1 MVSGQV
7 GPWSWRFKRWAWWR
21 CLRIKA
27 TAISSSAADAFSAP
41 NLSLLLRFST
51 VLLHPLLLPVLRL
64 PFLSLEMPSWQLLSC
79 SWCKSTWCTIRCA
92 PAWYRMLQAALH
104 GFCSTESPL
113 LRTFRA
119 SECCP
124 ATMKSMLSSSKH
136 AANNR
141 SSSSSFLFRTLSF
154 SFSTSFSFF
163 KSSILPSATTTIPP
177 DSSCPSRQD
186 EEDEDGKEE
195 DEDGNE
201 ELEDEEDE
209 DEAGSVDSSNEL
221 GWTHAGHSHRNRKDS
236 NSSFLLLS
244 LSWRRS
250 M

>member
-21 CLRIKA
+21 CSRIKA
-27 TAISSSAADAFSAP
+27 IFISSSAADAFSAS
-41 NLSLLLRFST
+41 NLSLLLRFSSA
-51 VLLHPLLLPVLRL
+51 LLHPLLLPVLRL

-79 SWCKSTWCTIRCA
+79 SWCSSTWCTIRCA
-92 PAWYRMLQAALH
+92 PAWYRMLQAALY

-141 SSSSSFLFRTLSF
+141 SSSSSFLFLSF
-154 SFSTSFSFF
+154 SFPFSTSPSHL
-163 KSSILPSATTTIPP
+163 KYSISLSAATTMPAN
-177 DSSCPSRQD
+177 SGCPSRQD

-195 DEDGNE
+195 EDD
-201 ELEDEEDE
+201 EDEE
-209 DEAGSVDSSNEL
+209 GSLESSNEL
-221 GWTHAGHSHRNRKDS
+221 GWMHAGHSHRNRKDS